1 MTQLQDRVTVYIK
14 ESVLEYKST
23 HCFFHWKTSFTIKK
37 QNQKTPIIL
46 IKVVETMNY
55 VKANALNLEDY
66 IW

>member
-23 HCFFHWKTSFTIKK
+23 HCFFHWKTSYYKK
-37 QNQKTPIIL
+37 TKPKNPYYSYQGSR
-46 IKVVETMNY
+46 NY
-55 VKANALNLEDY
+55 ELCKANALNLEDY